1 MRVRI
6 SDLGLRDI
14 PHPSFKG
21 ECELSEHMLRT
32 VSCSYRDELEDQDV
46 TWLVNFKH
54 LPSSEPWAGDSP
66 VSHDTTL
73 RMGTKHGFEFISVTS
88 SPRSSTLGLRDI
100 PLPQN
105 HYRRLPGGAP
115 IPLGGFR

>member
-32 VSCSYRDELEDQDV
+32 VSCSYRDELEDRSSFSEVVFVVNFFFYFLSMNIFLGRYTIIDKL
-46 TWLVNFKH
+46 LVNN
-54 LPSSEPWAGDSP
+54 
-66 VSHDTTL
+66 
-73 RMGTKHGFEFISVTS
+73 R
-88 SPRSSTLGLRDI
+88 
-100 PLPQN
+100 
-105 HYRRLPGGAP
+105 
-115 IPLGGFR
+115 